1 MRLPVTTL
9 RLARASLLLLVVGV
23 LAACNITTV
32 VSGPREWTAEAEG
45 VDGSKTSITVRDTS
59 GRLTNVEINPV
70 GVSANEISNEAP
82 NVVLVPWTAGACDT
96 STVIEFAAAGQGLA
110 GTLDITTSGDICTM
124 QAIPQVLRL
133 TSDAP
138 LPADQVMLVPAA

>member
-1 MRLPVTTL
+1 MPQPVTL
-9 RLARASLLLLVVGV
+9 GRLVRASLLLLVVGV
-23 LAACNITTV
+23 LAACNVTSV
-32 VSGPREWTAEAEG
+32 VSSPREWKAEAELA
-45 VDGSKTSITVRDTS
+45 DGSKTSITVRDTS
-59 GRLTNVEINPV
+59 GRLTNVEINPA

-96 STVIEFAAAGQGLA
+96 ATVIEFAAAGQGLA
-110 GTLDITTSGDICTM
+110 GTLKITTTGDVCTM

-138 LPADQVMLVPAA
+138 LPADQVTLTPAP